1 MLIRSGPKF
10 MDIYP
15 EIPTQK
21 DVLTQA
27 DMFLAVASPK
37 HSSLAPTPEV
47 TISFDV
53 NMLV

>member
-1 MLIRSGPKF
+1 MN
-10 MDIYP
+10 IYP
-15 EIPTQK
+15 EMPTQK
-21 DVLTQA
+21 DVSTQV

-53 NMLV
+53 KKLL